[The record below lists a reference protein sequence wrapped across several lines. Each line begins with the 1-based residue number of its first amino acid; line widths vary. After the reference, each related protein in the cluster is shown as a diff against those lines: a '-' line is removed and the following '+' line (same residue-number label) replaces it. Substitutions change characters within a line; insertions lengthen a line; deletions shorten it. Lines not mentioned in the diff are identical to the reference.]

1 MPQTPRSLDFTA
13 GYNPTGEQ
21 ARSRSRP
28 SDFVPPAATYNGS
41 YAFLPGTDG
50 HPVPSNFNSVLARAG
65 LPTISEATLDWM
77 LAPVCNTPQELAQAK
92 ARWIENSNQI
102 APASGEI
109 PMLGRKPDDGGEPAL
124 KLLPIPDDCLSV
136 RFFPGGFERNQHMV
150 FFDFVQGRTVGVP
163 MPHGYSVEQLTISGN
178 VPLRGLH
185 DVFGFPLPYNGE
197 SFAVMEEVTVV
208 LMRPGHAHFVFSTQ
222 I

>member
-1 MPQTPRSLDFTA
+1 
-13 GYNPTGEQ
+13 
-21 ARSRSRP
+21 
-28 SDFVPPAATYNGS
+28 
-41 YAFLPGTDG
+41 
-50 HPVPSNFNSVLARAG
+50 
-65 LPTISEATLDWM
+65 
-77 LAPVCNTPQELAQAK
+77 
-92 ARWIENSNQI
+92 
-102 APASGEI
+102 
-109 PMLGRKPDDGGEPAL
+109 
-124 KLLPIPDDCLSV
+124 
-136 RFFPGGFERNQHMV
+136 MV

-208 LMRPGHAHFVFSTQ
+208 LMRPGRAHFVFSTQ